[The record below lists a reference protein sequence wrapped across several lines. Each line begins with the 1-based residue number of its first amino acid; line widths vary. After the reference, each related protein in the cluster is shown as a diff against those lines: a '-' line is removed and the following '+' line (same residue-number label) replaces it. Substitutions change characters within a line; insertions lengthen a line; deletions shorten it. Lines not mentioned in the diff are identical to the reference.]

1 MFNKFVTSL
10 SSRLAAMYAGFFFV
24 SIFLLASIVYV
35 GMNAYLNHMIDS
47 ELRQETLEAVGV
59 YNEHGLA
66 SIQEHAEEENP
77 ETPDDDPVIISI
89 FSPSGSRL
97 YSSMPTLTTSKK
109 QIESLIRS
117 DAAGNEQYFTV
128 EHSGRIG
135 STRALLIALNDS
147 NFMLLEISIAPL
159 TDFNNIFLKAIGYP
173 MPILLLIILIGGK
186 IFSNK
191 SLKGIKD
198 ITQTARAVNEGT
210 LDKRVSIK
218 DRGDELNTLVTA
230 FNGML
235 DRITTMLHE
244 MQELTDNMAHDLRTP
259 LTKIRIASEAM
270 VDDYSLSEH
279 HRYNAALIIDA
290 CDQLLNIV
298 NVTMDIAEAESGI
311 MQREQQLVSLKKVV
325 ENVYEL
331 FLPVAEL
338 GNISLFYD
346 AEEISVMGDEKHFF
360 RALTC
365 LVDNALK
372 YTPENGIVQITLAK
386 KGQKTLLSV
395 QDTGSGIA
403 KSDQE
408 KVFTKFYR
416 SEKARS
422 QKGNGLGL
430 ALANALFTLYGGK
443 LSIDSEPPKGTILT
457 VTFNTPA

>member
-1 MFNKFVTSL
+1 
-10 SSRLAAMYAGFFFV
+10 MYAVFFFV
-24 SIFLLASIVYV
+24 SIFLLASIIYV
-35 GMNAYLNHMIDS
+35 GMNAYLNHIIDS

-66 SIQEHAEEENP
+66 VIQDHAEEENP
-77 ETPDDDPVIISI
+77 EISDGDPVIISV
-89 FSPSGSRL
+89 FSPSGRRL
-97 YSSMPTLTTSKK
+97 YSSMPALTTSKK

-135 STRALLIALNDS
+135 STRALLVLLNDN
-147 NFMLLEISIAPL
+147 NFMLLEISTKPL
-159 TDFNNIFLKAIGYP
+159 KDFNNIFLKAVGYP
-173 MPILLLIILIGGK
+173 MPVLLLIILIGGK

-191 SLKGIKD
+191 CLKGIKD
-198 ITQTARAVNEGT
+198 ITQTAHAVNEGT
-210 LDKRVSIK
+210 LDKRVSVR

-244 MQELTDNMAHDLRTP
+244 MQELTDSMAHDLRTP
-259 LTKIRIASEAM
+259 LTKIRIASEVM
-270 VDDYSLSEH
+270 VDDHSLSEH
-279 HRYNAALIIDA
+279 HRNSAALIIDA
-290 CDQLLNIV
+290 CDQLLNMV
-298 NVTMDIAEAESGI
+298 NIAMDIAEAESGI
-311 MQREQQLVSLKKVV
+311 IQRELQMVSLKKVI

-338 GNISLFYD
+338 GSISLLYD
-346 AEEISVMGDEKHFF
+346 AEDVSVMGDEKHFF

-372 YTPENGIVQITLAK
+372 YTPENGVVQIALAK
-386 KGQKTLLSV
+386 KEQEIELTV
-395 QDTGSGIA
+395 QDTGRGIA
-403 KSDQE
+403 KNDQN
-408 KVFTKFYR
+408 KVFGKFYR

-430 ALANALFTLYGGK
+430 ALANALFTLYGGR
-443 LSIDSEPPKGTILT
+443 LSIASELNKGTILT
-457 VTFNTPA
+457 ATFDAPA